1 LPHGSRGDPLSGRSG
16 TGTVLASYGRG
27 ALVQAGGETLSCALR
42 GRKQRVVCGDRVHWV
57 SGEADGGPA
66 IDALEPRRNLLERI
80 DARGR
85 PEPVAANLD
94 RVAMVVACEPVP
106 DWFVVDRYWAGA
118 RLKDLDALLIV
129 NKSDLPSEDLA
140 AELGNYRMLG
150 LPCMAVSARSGA
162 GAAELRTA
170 LVSGATLL
178 VGQSGVGKSSL
189 VNVLVPDAAAQ
200 TAALTRE
207 SEGRHTTTTAR
218 RYRLAPDAAPE
229 SAAVIDAPG
238 VRDFAPPATLARA
251 AERGFV
257 EIHAR
262 AADCRF
268 SDCRHLEEPQCAV
281 RNAVLA
287 YQILP
292 RRYESYRRLYRLY
305 EKLAS

>member
-1 LPHGSRGDPLSGRSG
+1 LSGRSG
-16 TGTVLASYGRG
+16 TGVVLASYGRG
-27 ALVQAGGETLSCALR
+27 ALVQSGEETLSCALR

-57 SGEADGGPA
+57 SGESDGGPA

-85 PEPVAANLD
+85 PEPVASNLD
-94 RVAMVVACEPVP
+94 RLGVVVACEPLP

-118 RLKDLDALLIV
+118 RLKDIAALLII
-129 NKSDLPSEDLA
+129 NKSDLRSEDLA
-140 AELGNYRMLG
+140 VELGNYRMLG
-150 LPCMAVSARSGA
+150 LPCVEVSARDGA
-162 GAAELRTA
+162 GLPALRAALA
-170 LVSGATLL
+170 DGATLL

-200 TAALTRE
+200 TAELTRE
-207 SEGRHTTTTAR
+207 VEGRHTTTTAR
-218 RYRLAPDAAPE
+218 RYRLSPAPASQ
-229 SAAVIDAPG
+229 SAVVDAPG

-287 YQILP
+287 HQISA

>member
-1 LPHGSRGDPLSGRSG
+1 MSGRSG
-16 TGTVLASYGRG
+16 TGVVLASYGRG
-27 ALVQAGGETLSCALR
+27 ALVQSGAETLSCGLR
-42 GRKQRVVCGDRVHWV
+42 GRKQRIVCGDRVHWV

-85 PEPVAANLD
+85 PEPVASNLD
-94 RVAMVVACEPVP
+94 RVAMVVACEPLP
-106 DWFVVDRYWAGA
+106 DWFLVDRYWAGA
-118 RLKDLDALLIV
+118 RLKDIGALLV
-129 NKSDLPSEDLA
+129 LNKSDLSHADLA
-140 AELGNYRMLG
+140 AELANYQRLG
-150 LPCMAVSARSGA
+150 LTCVEVSAHNGTGIEALR
-162 GAAELRTA
+162 AALA
-170 LVSGATLL
+170 DGATLL

-200 TAALTRE
+200 IAELTRE
-207 SEGRHTTTTAR
+207 VEGRHTTTTAR
-218 RYRLAPDAAPE
+218 RYRLSPSPE
-229 SAAVIDAPG
+229 SQSAVIDAPG

-257 EIHAR
+257 EIHER

-268 SDCRHLEEPQCAV
+268 NDCRHLEEPQCAV

-287 YQILP
+287 LEIAA

-305 EKLAS
+305 EKFAS

>member
-1 LPHGSRGDPLSGRSG
+1 MSGRSG
-16 TGTVLASYGRG
+16 TGLVLASYGRG
-27 ALVQAGGETLSCALR
+27 ALVQSGTETLSCALR

-57 SGEADGGPA
+57 SGESDGGPA

-94 RVAMVVACEPVP
+94 RVAMVVACEPLP

-118 RLKDLDALLIV
+118 RLKDIEALLIV
-129 NKSDLPSEDLA
+129 NKSDLSGEELA
-140 AELGNYRMLG
+140 AELANYRALG
-150 LPCMAVSARSGA
+150 LDCVEVSARNGA
-162 GAAELRTA
+162 GVETLRAALED
-170 LVSGATLL
+170 GATLL

-200 TAALTRE
+200 TAELTRE
-207 SEGRHTTTTAR
+207 FEGRHTTTTAR
-218 RYRLAPDAAPE
+218 RYRLSPGAD
-229 SAAVIDAPG
+229 SQSAVIDAPG
-238 VRDFAPPATLARA
+238 VRDFAPPASLARA

-262 AADCRF
+262 APDCRF
-268 SDCRHLEEPQCAV
+268 SDCRHLEEPRCAV
-281 RNAVLA
+281 RDAVLA
-287 YQILP
+287 LEISP

>member
-1 LPHGSRGDPLSGRSG
+1 
-16 TGTVLASYGRG
+16 
-27 ALVQAGGETLSCALR
+27 
-42 GRKQRVVCGDRVHWV
+42 V
-57 SGEADGGPA
+57 SGESDGGPA

-85 PEPVAANLD
+85 PEPVASNLD
-94 RVAMVVACEPVP
+94 RLGMVVACEPLP

-118 RLKDLDALLIV
+118 RLKDIAALLIV
-129 NKSDLPSEDLA
+129 NKSDLRSEDLA
-140 AELGNYRMLG
+140 VELGNYRILG
-150 LPCMAVSARSGA
+150 LPCVEVSARNGA
-162 GAAELRTA
+162 GLPALRAALA
-170 LVSGATLL
+170 DGATLL

-200 TAALTRE
+200 TAELTRE
-207 SEGRHTTTTAR
+207 VEGRHTTTTAR
-218 RYRLAPDAAPE
+218 RYRLSPAPA
-229 SAAVIDAPG
+229 SQSAVIDAPG
-238 VRDFAPPATLARA
+238 VRDFAPPASLARA

-257 EIHAR
+257 EIHER

-287 YQILP
+287 HQISA

>member
-1 LPHGSRGDPLSGRSG
+1 
-16 TGTVLASYGRG
+16 
-27 ALVQAGGETLSCALR
+27 
-42 GRKQRVVCGDRVHWV
+42 V
-57 SGEADGGPA
+57 SGESDGGPS

-85 PEPVAANLD
+85 AEPVASNLD
-94 RVAMVVACEPVP
+94 RVAAVVACEPLP

-118 RLKDLDALLIV
+118 RLKDIDALLIV
-129 NKSDLPSEDLA
+129 NKSDMSCEDVA
-140 AELGNYRMLG
+140 AELANYRILG
-150 LPCMAVSARSGA
+150 LPCLEVSARTGA
-162 GAAELRTA
+162 GLPALRSA
-170 LVSGATLL
+170 LEGGATLL

-200 TAALTRE
+200 TAELTRE
-207 SEGRHTTTTAR
+207 VEGRHTTTTAR
-218 RYRLAPDAAPE
+218 SYRLSSARLPA
-229 SAAVIDAPG
+229 SHAAVIDAPG
-238 VRDFAPPATLARA
+238 VRDFAPPASLSRA

-257 EIHAR
+257 EIHR
-262 AADCRF
+262 SAADCRF

-287 YQILP
+287 LEISA

>member
-1 LPHGSRGDPLSGRSG
+1 MSGRSG
-16 TGTVLASYGRG
+16 TGIVLASYGRG
-27 ALVQAGGETLSCALR
+27 ALVQSGGETLSCALR

-57 SGEADGGPA
+57 SGESDGGPA

-94 RVAMVVACEPVP
+94 RVAMVVACEPLP

-118 RLKDLDALLIV
+118 RLKDIEALLIL
-129 NKSDLPSEDLA
+129 NKSDLRSEDLA
-140 AELGNYRMLG
+140 AELANYRKLG
-150 LPCMAVSARSGA
+150 LPCCEVSARNGA
-162 GAAELRTA
+162 GLPALRAALED
-170 LVSGATLL
+170 GATLL

-200 TAALTRE
+200 TAELTRE
-207 SEGRHTTTTAR
+207 EEGRHTTTTAR
-218 RYRLAPDAAPE
+218 RYRLSPGPSPE
-229 SAAVIDAPG
+229 SQSAVIDAPG

-257 EIHAR
+257 EIHER

-287 YQILP
+287 HEISA

>member
-1 LPHGSRGDPLSGRSG
+1 M
-16 TGTVLASYGRG
+16 LASYGRG
-27 ALVQAGGETLSCALR
+27 ALVQSGGETLSCALR

-94 RVAMVVACEPVP
+94 RLGLVIACEPLP

-118 RLKDLDALLIV
+118 RLKDIEALLIL
-129 NKSDLPSEDLA
+129 NKSDLRSDDLA
-140 AELGNYRMLG
+140 AELANYQLLG
-150 LPCMAVSARSGA
+150 LACVEVSARSGA
-162 GAAELRTA
+162 GLAALRAA
-170 LVSGATLL
+170 LADGATLL

-200 TAALTRE
+200 TAELTRE
-207 SEGRHTTTTAR
+207 EEGRHTTTTAR
-218 RYRLAPDAAPE
+218 RYRLSRDASPE
-229 SAAVIDAPG
+229 SQSAVIDAPG

-257 EIHAR
+257 EIHER

-281 RNAVLA
+281 RGAVLA
-287 YQILP
+287 LQISA